1 MSLRRRTSRVVLTL
15 ATGLLLPA
23 LVAATALAADK
34 PGATEKCYGVAAAGK
49 NDCQTASNS
58 CAGTSE
64 KDRQP
69 DAFVSLP
76 KGLCT
81 KIAGGS
87 LTPGAPTKKAG

>member
-1 MSLRRRTSRVVLTL
+1 MDKNIKLAIGAAVAGVVTM
-15 ATGLLLPA
+15 
-23 LVAATALAADK
+23 VAATALAADK
-34 PGATEKCYGVAAAGK
+34 PGTQEKCYGVAAAGK

-69 DAFVSLP
+69 DAFINLP
-76 KGLCT
+76 KGLCS

-87 LTPGAPTKKAG
+87 LTPAAPTKKKG

>member
-1 MSLRRRTSRVVLTL
+1 MLRTTTL
-15 ATGLLLPA
+15 AI
-23 LVAATALAADK
+23 ATAVAGAIAAGTAAAQSGPAPK
-34 PGATEKCYGVAAAGK
+34 PDFKFEKCYGVAKAGK

-64 KDRQP
+64 KDRQA

-76 KGLCT
+76 KGLCS

-87 LTPGAPTKKAG
+87 LTAMAPAAKKKG

>member
-1 MSLRRRTSRVVLTL
+1 MDKNIKLAIGAAVAAVVTL
-15 ATGLLLPA
+15 AA
-23 LVAATALAADK
+23 VSAVAADGT
-34 PGATEKCYGVAAAGK
+34 PQEKCYGVAAAGK

-58 CAGTSE
+58 CAGTAE

-69 DAFVSLP
+69 DAFINLP

-87 LTPGAPTKKAG
+87 LTPAAPAKKKG

>member
-1 MSLRRRTSRVVLTL
+1 MDKNIKLAIGATVAAVVTL
-15 ATGLLLPA
+15 AA
-23 LVAATALAADK
+23 VSAVAADSA
-34 PGATEKCYGVAAAGK
+34 PQEKCYGVAAAGK

-58 CAGTSE
+58 CAGTAE

-69 DAFVSLP
+69 DAFINLP

-87 LTPGAPTKKAG
+87 LAPAAPAKKKG